1 MNYTY
6 TQKALAMGVHLF
18 TSTGVLA
25 AFMAIL
31 AISEAQIDWQREAM
45 LWLILALIIDG
56 VDGAMARAVK
66 ANEVLPGWDGKAID
80 YVIDFLTYAVIPAF
94 FFYQTELLPEACKL
108 PAVFAILLVSAMYY
122 GKMDMISDDLY
133 FIGFPVVWNM
143 VVYAMFFVLN
153 LNQWLNLALIIF
165 FCVMHFVPLKYVHPS
180 RTPHFKKLNI
190 LNTVLFF
197 LSNGIILYLYPE
209 KNIWMT
215 GVAML
220 TILYFGWMTIY
231 GSFVARTSSS
241 S

>member
-1 MNYTY
+1 
-6 TQKALAMGVHLF
+6 MGVHLF

-94 FFYQTELLPEACKL
+94 FFYQTELLPEAWKL

-143 VVYAMFFVLN
+143 VVYAMFFILN

-165 FCVMHFVPLKYVHPS
+165 FCVMHFVPLKYVHPG

>member
-1 MNYTY
+1 
-6 TQKALAMGVHLF
+6 MGVHLF

-94 FFYQTELLPEACKL
+94 FFYQTELLPEAWKL

-143 VVYAMFFVLN
+143 VVYAMFFILN